1 MNDTIEWLSPDE
13 QHAWRTF
20 IRLHQRITAE
30 LTRDLQAHSKLSGAD
45 YEILVAITDV
55 PEGRL
60 RPQDLAK
67 AIDWEQSRLSHQIAR
82 MAKRGLVAREEC
94 AEDGRGVLVAIT
106 PAGREV
112 VEAAAPKHVAT
123 VRRLVIDALTPDEL
137 ATLARINERILDQ
150 LD

>member
-1 MNDTIEWLSPDE
+1 MNNTIEWLSPDE

-20 IRLHQRITAE
+20 IRLHQRLTAT
-30 LTRDLQAHSKLSGAD
+30 LSRDLQAHSKLSGAD
-45 YEILVAITDV
+45 YEILVALTDV

-60 RPQDLAK
+60 RPQDLARE
-67 AIDWEQSRLSHQIAR
+67 IDWEQSRLSHQIAR
-82 MAKRGLVAREEC
+82 MTKRGLVAREEC

-106 PAGREV
+106 PAGRKV

-137 ATLARINERILDQ
+137 SALARINERILEQ